1 MSEAAI
7 IFEKVRA
14 PMLGGDLCLDMD
26 LRIAAGAWVVCV
38 GPSRAGKSLMVELA
52 AGLVTPESGR
62 VFVLG
67 QDWNGVPDEDP
78 RSVRLKVGVVLQQP
92 GLLSNMTLFNNVL
105 LPLRYHRGAMPDRQR
120 EQAVMGSLERLGLGS
135 LRDRFPAELNQGEA
149 RRGAIARAL
158 ILEPD
163 VLLLDDP
170 VAGLDADMVLGLKT
184 YLDERRAQ
192 RPLTVLAALRSG
204 SPLVEAADRVVAL
217 RDGQVAAD
225 GTRDAVR
232 DMAPPALR
240 RYVD

>member
-1 MSEAAI
+1 M
-7 IFEKVRA
+7 FEKVRA
-14 PMLGGDLCLDMD
+14 PMLGGDLCLEMD
-26 LRIAAGAWVVCV
+26 LRIASGAWVVCV

-67 QDWNGVPDEDP
+67 QDWNEVPDDAP
-78 RSVRLKVGVVLQQP
+78 GSIRLKVGVVLQQP

-105 LPLRYHRGAMPDRQR
+105 LPLRYHRGTMPDRQR

-135 LRDRFPAELNQGEA
+135 LRDRFPAELNQGEV

-184 YLDERRAQ
+184 YLDERRRQ

-204 SPLVEAADRVVAL
+204 SPFVDAADRVVVL

-225 GTRDAVR
+225 GTRNGVR
-232 DMAPPALR
+232 DMVPPALR